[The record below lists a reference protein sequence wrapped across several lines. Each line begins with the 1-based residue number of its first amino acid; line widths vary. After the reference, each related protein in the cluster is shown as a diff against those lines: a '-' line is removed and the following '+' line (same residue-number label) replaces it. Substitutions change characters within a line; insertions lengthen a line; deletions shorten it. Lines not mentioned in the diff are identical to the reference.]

1 MKSYCK
7 SVAIKSEKLLP
18 NTAYNLVVGLQNTL
32 VKKFKYNTSS
42 LTVVKRGNIQV
53 IIKRKT
59 LTKQG
64 NEINNCL
71 TD

>member
-1 MKSYCK
+1 MEWRHP
-7 SVAIKSEKLLP
+7 AIRETPAQHSIQLGSAE
-18 NTAYNLVVGLQNTL
+18 YI
-32 VKKFKYNTSS
+32 KKFKYNTSS
-42 LTVVKRGNIQV
+42 LTVVKKGNIQV
-53 IIKRKT
+53 IIIRKT